1 MHNLH
6 GFYQDIANILVTPK
20 ISNEKMKKVIV
31 LIIILIIEKINF
43 A

>member
-6 GFYQDIANILVTPK
+6 GFYQDIANILITPK
-20 ISNEKMKKVIV
+20 TSNEKMKKVIV
-31 LIIILIIEKINF
+31 LIAILFIVKVNF